1 MTGSERLLDAIGQID
16 DKLIEEAAAA
26 GGKHAEASGSG
37 KKTAGKRK
45 KAGRRS
51 ASFRWQSALAACA
64 VLAVCTGVF
73 LLLQNKGLLLAPK
86 SGDSMEAAQD
96 AVSAEKAAGA
106 EAEMEEAAPEG
117 AAADSAAPEKS
128 AAENGGTGSAGGQS
142 AEKIQQKD
150 GSSADA
156 GLPGREDAAAAGAD
170 AEAAAEDS
178 EGAAPDGAASGDLK
192 GAESAGGESQI
203 IGCPGMQESI
213 REAEKE
219 SEVRNE
225 EEEAAGSG
233 SVAGESAETQQ
244 KAQSAEKPM
253 APRGIYLGD
262 WNIYAETNDAASD
275 HVTFTVRN
283 EEEKAVLSFGEQY
296 TLEVRN
302 GDRWETLE
310 PKDSSAVW
318 HEALYAV
325 RPGGKK
331 EETVEF
337 RWLYGSL
344 EPGFY
349 RLVRPCTVEQDGE
362 SAEETLY
369 VEFGL

>member
-26 GGKHAEASGSG
+26 GGKHAEASGAG

-156 GLPGREDAAAAGAD
+156 GLPGREDAAAAGED

-192 GAESAGGESQI
+192 GAESAGGESQT

-213 REAEKE
+213 RDTGKE
-219 SEVRNE
+219 SEARNE
-225 EEEAAGSG
+225 EKEAAGSG
-233 SVAGESAETQQ
+233 SAAGESAETQQ

-283 EEEKAVLSFGEQY
+283 EEETAVLSFGEQY

-310 PKDSSAVW
+310 PKDGSAVW

-325 RPGGKK
+325 KPGGKK

>member
-1 MTGSERLLDAIGQID
+1 MTRSEKLLDAIGQID

-26 GGKHAEASGSG
+26 GGKHAEASGAG
-37 KKTAGKRK
+37 KKAAGKGK
-45 KAGRRS
+45 KAVRR
-51 ASFRWQSALAACA
+51 AAVFRWQSALAACA

-73 LLLQNKGLLLAPK
+73 LLLQNKGLLLAPE
-86 SGDSMEAAQD
+86 SEDSMEAAQD
-96 AVSAEKAAGA
+96 AVPTEKAAGA
-106 EAEMEEAAPEG
+106 EVEMEEAAPEE
-117 AAADSAAPEKS
+117 AAVDSAAPEKA
-128 AAENGGTGSAGGQS
+128 AAENGGTGNAGGQS
-142 AEKIQQKD
+142 AEKTQKKD
-150 GSSADA
+150 GQCVE
-156 GLPGREDAAAAGAD
+156 LPDREAAATAGAD

-178 EGAAPDGAASGDLK
+178 EGAAPGGAAAGDLK

-203 IGCPGMQESI
+203 IGCPAMQESI
-213 REAEKE
+213 RDAEKE
-219 SEVRNE
+219 SEARNA
-225 EEEAAGSG
+225 EEEAAGRG
-233 SVAGESAETQQ
+233 SAAGESAETQQ
-244 KAQSAEKPM
+244 RAQSAEKPM

-275 HVTFTVRN
+275 HVIFTVRN
-283 EEEKAVLSFGEQY
+283 EEQAAVLSFGEQY

-310 PKDSSAVW
+310 PEDGSAVW
-318 HEALYAV
+318 HEMLYTV
-325 RPGGKK
+325 EPGGKK